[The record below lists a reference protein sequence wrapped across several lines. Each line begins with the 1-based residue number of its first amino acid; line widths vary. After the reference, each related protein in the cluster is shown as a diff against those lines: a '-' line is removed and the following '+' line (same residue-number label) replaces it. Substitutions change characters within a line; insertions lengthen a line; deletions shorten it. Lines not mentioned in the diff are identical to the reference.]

1 MRKAAENTKISC
13 SITIKYVHS
22 FLLFYSTPFSPSLS
36 THWLTYSIILNR
48 GFQDLL
54 YRPLL
59 CNSQFESPTYTK
71 IMRNKPQ
78 INIENMNNS
87 SSTNPHPHQPLPNP
101 LTAVPCMDHILSLT
115 KLPPKQ
121 LQFYM
126 RGLGRIQIVQSKQ
139 ANKNIWHLEGTSG
152 TGKKSK

>member
-22 FLLFYSTPFSPSLS
+22 FLLFYSTPFPPSLS

-139 ANKNIWHLEGTSG
+139 ANKNI
-152 TGKKSK
+152 